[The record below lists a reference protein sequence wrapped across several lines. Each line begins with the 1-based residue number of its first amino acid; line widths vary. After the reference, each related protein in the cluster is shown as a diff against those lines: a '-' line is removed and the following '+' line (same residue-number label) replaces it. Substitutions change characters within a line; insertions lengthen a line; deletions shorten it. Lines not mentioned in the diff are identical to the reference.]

1 VAEGNG
7 DGGSGWWHV
16 GVVHDDGYD
25 I

>member
-7 DGGSGWWHV
+7 DGGSGWWLV